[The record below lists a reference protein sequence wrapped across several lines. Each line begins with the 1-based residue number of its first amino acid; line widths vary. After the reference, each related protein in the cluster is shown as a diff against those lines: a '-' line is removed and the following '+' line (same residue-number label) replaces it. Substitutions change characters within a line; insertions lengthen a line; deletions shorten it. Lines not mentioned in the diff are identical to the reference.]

1 MDIATGAMSTLL
13 LKLAELVVGE
23 YKLQK
28 GVRGEIKELEEEL
41 RSMTAAL
48 HKVAEVPL
56 DQLDEQVKIWA
67 SEVRELSYDI
77 EDEVDTFMLRGKE
90 LGHTEQF
97 SAKGLIR
104 KATNLIKKAKTN
116 HQIHNVVKDIMDQ
129 VKKVAERRDR
139 YKVDN
144 IAARPP
150 MVVVDPRLEG
160 MYRKATELVGNL
172 ALTGQRMS

>member
-1 MDIATGAMSTLL
+1 MDLATWAMNTLL
-13 LKLAELVVGE
+13 PKLAELLVGE

-28 GVRGEIKELEEEL
+28 GVKREIKELEEEL
-41 RSMTAAL
+41 TSMTAAL
-48 HKVAEVPL
+48 RKVAEVPP

-67 SEVRELSYDI
+67 SDVRELSYDI

-90 LGHTEQF
+90 LGHTKPF
-97 SAKGLIR
+97 SPKGLIR
-104 KATNLIKKAKTN
+104 KGTNLIKKAKTN

-144 IAARPP
+144 IVISKKFDNIAARPG
-150 MVVVDPRLEG
+150 MVHVDPR
-160 MYRKATELVGNL
+160 AWNVCTER
-172 ALTGQRMS
+172 QQS